1 MTSPVIHTVDYPSER
16 GGQRKK
22 QTSDQHKKKGYKKRH
37 SERVAKNIRCSF
49 FISIAK
55 NYGFKTSMFTNEQ
68 KVSKPEEKKAW
79 LSIDKTTSLFD
90 KLLCDIPAQY
100 ANDAVTPTYRW
111 ADCKTKLRNIDTSKL
126 HYISGMKENH
136 IVIDFDIR
144 GEDGNKSMEKN
155 LEAAEK
161 WPKTYAEFS
170 KSGAG
175 IHLHYLWVS
184 QHPLFPSYIL
194 QFCICQ

>member
-1 MTSPVIHTVDYPSER
+1 MLFRSNYFEEFFDVTRVDD
-16 GGQRKK
+16 K
-22 QTSDQHKKKGYKKRH
+22 QLRSVY
-37 SERVAKNIRCSF
+37 
-49 FISIAK
+49 
-55 NYGFKTSMFTNEQ
+55 YGFKTSMFTHEQ
-68 KVSKPEEKKAW
+68 KVSKPEEKKTW
-79 LSIDKTTSLFD
+79 LSLDKTTSLFD

-100 ANDAVTPTYRW
+100 ANDAGTPTYRW

-175 IHLHYLWVS
+175 IHLHYIWGAGDAQDLRRIYSDGIEVKVFTGNSSLRRKLTW
-184 QHPLFPSYIL
+184 
-194 QFCICQ
+194 